1 MSTTDDVAVV
11 STGSTDGPGST
22 DGAGSTDGSGS
33 VEGVGAASARVA
45 SYLRDL
51 ILHDKLLPGDRI
63 RQEEI
68 AERFGSSRLPVRE
81 ALRML
86 EAEGLTEHEANK
98 GARVPRLSMHEVDV
112 IYRMRERLEPLALTE
127 SVPLL
132 TDDDHAHLEDVQR
145 QIEAST
151 DLDRFLDLDRE
162 FHLGTYAGCHIDPL
176 NAMVTR
182 LWNSTQH
189 YRRAFVAIGGQ
200 DRMWVVNAE
209 HRLLLDAVV
218 RRDSPDAER
227 FLEGHIRRTR
237 IELGHHPMVYGATP

>member
-1 MSTTDDVAVV
+1 MTTTEDLV
-11 STGSTDGPGST
+11 TT
-22 DGAGSTDGSGS
+22 
-33 VEGVGAASARVA
+33 EGVGGASARVA

-51 ILHDKLLPGDRI
+51 ILHDHLKPGDRI

-86 EAEGLTEHEANK
+86 
-98 GARVPRLSMHEVDV
+98 
-112 IYRMRERLEPLALTE
+112 LAE

-132 TDDDHAHLEDVQR
+132 TDDDNDHLEEVQR
-145 QIEAST
+145 QIEANT

-162 FHLGTYAGCHIDPL
+162 FHLGTYSGCHIDPL

-189 YRRAFVAIGGQ
+189 YRRSYVALGGQ
-200 DRMWVVNAE
+200 DRMWLVNAE
-209 HRLLLDAVV
+209 HRLILDAVL
-218 RRDSPDAER
+218 RRDAVDGER
-227 FLEGHIRRTR
+227 YLAGHIRRTR
-237 IELGHHPMVYGATP
+237 VELSRHPEVFT